1 MTTMDNP
8 FSGNY
13 LRTVPGPGEVFG
25 PFAIAFVVVFA
36 IGFLASVALYN
47 GLGRGV
53 FPNSVMFRMARK
65 WGGWGVV
72 VFGLGL
78 FFFAIR
84 ALQINPFG
92 FGRRAWLWI
101 CILIALAWIGWI
113 LADLKRNYQ
122 SALEQ
127 YQEHIRKREYAKA
140 TSTLLSQGAA
150 NFKGAPNVPI
160 SRPVRKRR
168 R

>member
-1 MTTMDNP
+1 
-8 FSGNY
+8 
-13 LRTVPGPGEVFG
+13 
-25 PFAIAFVVVFA
+25 
-36 IGFLASVALYN
+36 
-47 GLGRGV
+47 
-53 FPNSVMFRMARK
+53 MARK

-78 FFFAIR
+78 FFSAIR

-113 LADLKRNYQ
+113 AVDIKRNYQ
-122 SALEQ
+122 NQLQ
-127 YQEHIRKREYAKA
+127 QFQEHIRKREYAKA
-140 TSTLLSQGAA
+140 TATLVSQGTATL
-150 NFKGAPNVPI
+150 KGPPNAPA